1 MIEERAAPR
10 QRRSLLPN
18 HAVSLPRTRY
28 APTPYGELC
37 DSLPV
42 ELTTAEFLLHA
53 AVAGLLPEALILAS
67 LSSTTP
73 LPIVRRPL
81 ESELYETQVPCSP
94 PAAPAAPAPP
104 APPSAPALTAA
115 GRGRAR
121 CNVSDCPPSSAARA
135 SCWPTWASISCGRS
149 CCATRSGGV
158 GA

>member
-53 AVAGLLPEALILAS
+53 A
-67 LSSTTP
+67 
-73 LPIVRRPL
+73 
-81 ESELYETQVPCSP
+81 Q
-94 PAAPAAPAPP
+94 AA
-104 APPSAPALTAA
+104 
-115 GRGRAR
+115 AR
-121 CNVSDCPPSSAARA
+121 CCRVDNEDKHQ
-135 SCWPTWASISCGRS
+135 
-149 CCATRSGGV
+149 
-158 GA
+158 